1 NRERNRPGS
10 NIEAVALLS
19 AARAGTFQV
28 APFFCRVA
36 VLNKAMGELHNIELV
51 NLEDVSQFIC
61 KWRRLLLLILGAELN
76 VIQSIMFCYEI

>member
-1 NRERNRPGS
+1 MIIFWLG
-10 NIEAVALLS
+10 VFVC
-19 AARAGTFQV
+19 GGG
-28 APFFCRVA
+28 

>member
-1 NRERNRPGS
+1 MFVG
-10 NIEAVALLS
+10 
-19 AARAGTFQV
+19 G
-28 APFFCRVA
+28 
-36 VLNKAMGELHNIELV
+36 VLNKAMGELRNIELV